1 MSLILKVCLSC
12 YYFNDLR
19 AFLCF
24 PFAQN
29 RVVPELF
36 KSLFFFSNS
45 STYIR
50 NLCEIIASRG
60 SYEIS
65 HREMFTLISELILVR
80 QEVFTARKMLSREV
94 FHSVK

>member
-19 AFLCF
+19 AFPCF

-36 KSLFFFSNS
+36 KSLFFSNS

-50 NLCEIIASRG
+50 NLGEFIASRG